1 MKVAIILLD
10 GLEEI
15 EALAPID
22 ILRRAE
28 VTVDTISI
36 TDNTMIESA
45 RNVKMHA
52 DKLINDVN
60 LAEYNMIILPGGP
73 GTKNYWKSEKL
84 SEYLKSINIK
94 RYKLAK

>member
-28 VTVDTISI
+28 KET
-36 TDNTMIESA
+36 E
-45 RNVKMHA
+45 
-52 DKLINDVN
+52 
-60 LAEYNMIILPGGP
+60 
-73 GTKNYWKSEKL
+73 
-84 SEYLKSINIK
+84 
-94 RYKLAK
+94 